1 MIAEKLLYVRTRIFF
16 LHKLEASI
24 MRHLEILVKRR
35 LLENRA
41 QKTSSASG
49 FVKVEFTPQDMK
61 ECDKFRDD

>member
-35 LLENRA
+35 MLENRA
-41 QKTSSASG
+41 QKTSSVSE
-49 FVKVEFTPQDMK
+49 FV
-61 ECDKFRDD
+61 